1 VSRIVEERW
10 MGVGFAAYTE
20 HLPVVDPADG
30 QVVRDSHGLPRTI
43 EHLTLQFQHNNPVT
57 GQPELIVRIPFAPE
71 AKQELLRQIT
81 GGIVVPGNGG
91 VPAAP

>member
-1 VSRIVEERW
+1 

-20 HLPVVDPADG
+20 HLPVVGPDG
-30 QVVRDSHGLPRTI
+30 QVIHDAHGVPKTI
-43 EHLTLQFQHNNPVT
+43 EHLTLQFQHVNPVT

-81 GGIVVPGNGG
+81 GGIVVPAANGG
-91 VPAAP
+91 RAGG